1 MTCDHSDGIKLR
13 LHPDEIF
20 IPGAHEETIQ
30 LLARAGV
37 VLSYDGKANQIAI
50 KVDQAKLRN
59 VTLRGGRHRMTIK
72 GGSGSIGQ
80 LTFFDVLT
88 LQNAG
93 KSTAEI
99 MEALH
104 VSRATFYR
112 RFKPMRS
119 SVAAY
124 VVKHQIQ
131 PDELLSDAQAV
142 AWLKRMVF

>member
-1 MTCDHSDGIKLR
+1 MTYDHSDGIKLR

-20 IPGAHEETIQ
+20 IPGAHEEIIQ
-30 LLARAGV
+30 LLAHAGV
-37 VLSYDGKANQIAI
+37 VLSYDEKANEIAI

-59 VTLRGGRHRMTIK
+59 VTLRGGRHRVIIK

-80 LTFFDVLT
+80 LTFFDVLS
-88 LQNAG
+88 LQHDG

-99 MEALH
+99 MESLH

-119 SVAAY
+119 SIAAY
-124 VVKHQIQ
+124 AEKHQIK
-131 PDELLSDAQAV
+131 PDELLSDVQAV